1 MSEFNWPKQLKK
13 THQRQSVIS
22 LLEKSEK
29 PLSAR
34 EIFAQLSNQKSI
46 WLSTVYRI
54 LESFE
59 KEDMIVKTTDFDSSE
74 AIYEIE
80 RHRHT
85 HYAICIDCHK
95 RIELTECPIP
105 QSVTPPELGFHIINH
120 RLEVLGYCADCFKN
134 HH

>member
-1 MSEFNWPKQLKK
+1 MSEFDWPKQLKK
-13 THQRQSVIS
+13 TRQRQAVVT
-22 LLEKSEK
+22 LLAASEK

-34 EIFAQLSNQKSI
+34 EIFAQLANEKSI

-54 LESFE
+54 LESFK
-59 KEDMIVKTTDFDSSE
+59 KEDLIIKTTDFDSSE
-74 AIYEIE
+74 AVYEIE

-95 RIELTECPIP
+95 RIELIECPIP
-105 QSVTPPELGFHIINH
+105 ESVTLPEKGFHIINH
-120 RLEVLGYCADCFKN
+120 RLEVLGYCDKCFKN